1 MPTTTRAARYDVGT
15 SSGGRKRSRAAAE
28 SRARASE
35 ARQARCRPCA
45 AAASGVWSS
54 CCLEN
59 LPVRTEP
66 GQPEE
71 MGVASRFGIVAAAVT
86 RNATAAAA
94 ARRVAWP
101 WAERG

>member
-1 MPTTTRAARYDVGT
+1 
-15 SSGGRKRSRAAAE
+15 
-28 SRARASE
+28 
-35 ARQARCRPCA
+35 
-45 AAASGVWSS
+45 
-54 CCLEN
+54 
-59 LPVRTEP
+59 
-66 GQPEE
+66 